1 MPLTGRVRAALNK
14 TLGASGRPLLSGDF
28 VLHSLRHTML
38 SRLGEA
44 GADAFTIMKIAGH
57 STVVVSQR
65 YIHPT
70 PEAVGRAF
78 ERLEALNREAGL
90 GLPPATEADY
100 SVPVPANFPTAVSA
114 GETAIH

>member
-1 MPLTGRVRAALNK
+1 MTETL
-14 TLGASGRPLLSGDF
+14 TLGFARERELAAAWF
-28 VLHSLRHTML
+28 RSLRD
-38 SRLGEA
+38 EICA
-44 GADAFTIMKIAGH
+44 
-57 STVVVSQR
+57 
-65 YIHPT
+65 
-70 PEAVGRAF
+70 AF